1 MILRML
7 IIKPVTF
14 SKFISLAVQS
24 NPKHLLDNSVKTVQI
39 QVTSLPFLPAHLTL
53 TVFGYK
59 KRKSRTRQ
67 DAGFFSHKRYFRR
80 HQKATVK
87 IIWV

>member
-53 TVFGYK
+53 TVSGYK
-59 KRKSRTRQ
+59 KAALGRMQ
-67 DAGFFSHKRYFRR
+67 GFSHTKDILEDTR
-80 HQKATVK
+80 KPLSK
-87 IIWV
+87 